1 MSGELERRWDDAVE
15 TAWREFRQRLA
26 DRLAGMAQD
35 VSLVVEVVDE
45 AVDGTTPYCQVLA
58 GPGVLRIEAV
68 SSLYLADELQ
78 LDDKQE
84 LVLSELGFEYPS
96 SVHWQTG
103 ETNFWAD
110 LEQREADKAAVMIV
124 RALRDVYSVLHPVY
138 LAADGLE
145 PRMPTSKAAAPQPQP
160 DQPMSPTSVEDV
172 RAAVDLAVAGIYDD
186 APRWD
191 DDGDL
196 PLPTERCLL
205 WVVVSKSAPR
215 VLLSCVLL
223 DDVADEA
230 AALTEVNLLNRKEL
244 GLTFNLH
251 ERRIAVMREIGLDVV
266 VPSALHVEIQRLL
279 GSVDAWSKDLAA
291 RVRTGDD
298 SVPDERRNGRFG
310 TAYAVMV
317 ELERAQRG
325 SVEPGTMA
333 RVFDHDTG
341 LLLKAIRITEQRR
354 REVRAK
360 ARRAR
365 DDGRRRD
372 EQVARARQEYMR
384 ELTSRMRAALRL
396 IVDAPVRKVQ
406 LDQLAL
412 FDEDEAGTGR

>member
-1 MSGELERRWDDAVE
+1 MGDELERRWDSQVE
-15 TAWREFRQRLA
+15 TAWRVFRQRLA
-26 DRLAGMAQD
+26 DRLAELERDSVVIDTDPHDMAAPWC
-35 VSLVVEVVDE
+35 EVTLTGGVLW
-45 AVDGTTPYCQVLA
+45 VQVLVN
-58 GPGVLRIEAV
+58 GEEGLTT
-68 SSLYLADELQ
+68 Q
-78 LDDKQE
+78 LE
-84 LVLSELGFEYPS
+84 P
-96 SVHWQTG
+96 
-103 ETNFWAD
+103 
-110 LEQREADKAAVMIV
+110 REVDRAAVMV
-124 RALRDVYSVLHPVY
+124 VQELRETYGVLHPAF

-145 PRMPTSKAAAPQPQP
+145 PRLSTAEPAEPQP
-160 DQPMSPTSVEDV
+160 DQPMSPTSIEDV
-172 RAAVDLAVAGIYDD
+172 RAAVDLAIAGIYDD
-186 APRWD
+186 APQWD

-196 PLPTERCLL
+196 PLPTEQCLL
-205 WVVVSKSAPR
+205 WVVVSKTAPR

-223 DDVADEA
+223 DDVANER

-244 GLTFNLH
+244 GLTFNVH
-251 ERRIAVMREIGLDVV
+251 DRRIAVMREIGLDVV
-266 VPSALHVEIQRLL
+266 VPSALRVEIERLL
-279 GSVDAWSKDLAA
+279 GSVDEWSRDLAA

-325 SVEPGTMA
+325 SVGPGTMA

-365 DDGRRRD
+365 DEGRRRD